1 MHYTE
6 NYSNYYPKKKLRTM
20 GHITP
25 SMDYYPRKFQIV
37 DTDPPY
43 IYIYV
48 YIHTYIYV
56 YIVCKTRHFFK
67 NSDISNL
74 TNLQRTVTNKMCQEV
89 YTTRII
95 TG

>member
-37 DTDPPY
+37 DTNPPLPY
-43 IYIYV
+43 AMLPKVMKIA
-48 YIHTYIYV
+48 
-56 YIVCKTRHFFK
+56 
-67 NSDISNL
+67 
-74 TNLQRTVTNKMCQEV
+74 QP
-89 YTTRII
+89 
-95 TG
+95 